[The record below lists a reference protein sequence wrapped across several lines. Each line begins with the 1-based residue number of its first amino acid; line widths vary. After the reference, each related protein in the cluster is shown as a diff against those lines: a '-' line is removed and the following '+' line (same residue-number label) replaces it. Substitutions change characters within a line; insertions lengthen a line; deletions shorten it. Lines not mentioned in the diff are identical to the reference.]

1 MLIAIL
7 FCLLTDSTVDGE
19 TVKGELYRVERLQ
32 GQCSA
37 WCYETYGSW
46 APARQ
51 HLGQV
56 SEQVYVYQCRPGL
69 DQDCWDCDI
78 GCSLEFHS
86 LAQCYRRCN
95 EKPVC
100 KEACKHH
107 RDISRL
113 QIDMEELEKNLTTF
127 NNPHYIYE
135 ESEQRNNSAISLW
148 WNHVNMFSD
157 QTAVVYMV
165 FLLNYTTD
173 SPEEKPE
180 ALYIGHTPHYVFPA
194 RPLSPDYCYQVRILS
209 VTSRNGIA
217 GTCTSTAKYVTDA
230 EIHVTNIT
238 TTSADIWFK
247 TRLCEP
253 KVNYGVRLVWDLS
266 DSYGNF
272 FIIVSNYSSQD
283 GRDIFTAHAPD
294 LTPNKEY
301 RVLVDRQPAVGNND
315 MFGFYGEFTT
325 LPAPPDTNV
334 TVTSAVVSYDTIAYE
349 YKIED
354 FSKLYAEES
363 DIKNYVLKIRDADR
377 GGWEEITIPGSRQD
391 GLYKVQNLT
400 PHVRYCA
407 TMAVRNPT
415 GLGPFSEELC
425 NTTTSAPAPAP
436 ELRLVETLAEEV
448 TIEVTRPEPPKGNL
462 VTYNVTYTD
471 NTVRKNLDYIVKSG
485 LKQNITMKR
494 LNSHTPYTFIVRA
507 VNSQGMIGAPKEIQV
522 TTLQSIPEAAPLL
535 STCDITPTNST
546 HFNAT
551 ISWVGVHEDKVN
563 GEIANYT
570 LHLQKVISTRGE
582 NLQEVVYDKEF
593 SFSFGSNKTRE
604 SIAQPLGSEFDF
616 KHKKNELV
624 RARLSISTEIGQ
636 GPWPTEYFNCSVPSP
651 GRMGPGAL
659 EILLPVLSVIA
670 IFIGVVA
677 AFFYFFRFK
686 TYKKT
691 PYEEIKKLIKP
702 ETFSPCQHCMH
713 NKEPKRWD
721 VFICHVSEDENYII
735 QLKEAFVR
743 EKIDVFFAKDELSWG
758 CELHRVIN
766 DGLRDSKYGLVVLSK
781 HFVNKCSKWT
791 SSELSSLHSKSR
803 LSSQDDCILPIWK
816 KDISEAEVGAF
827 DMTLVGIK
835 ALKEEDMSVDQ
846 MAVELKKK
854 LRSSGTCWGCKSYEY
869 GWSTSDCSLDASP
882 VDSLHTTL
890 L

>member
-173 SPEEKPE
+173 SPEEK
-180 ALYIGHTPHYVFPA
+180 
-194 RPLSPDYCYQVRILS
+194 
-209 VTSRNGIA
+209 
-217 GTCTSTAKYVTDA
+217 
-230 EIHVTNIT
+230 
-238 TTSADIWFK
+238 
-247 TRLCEP
+247 
-253 KVNYGVRLVWDLS
+253 
-266 DSYGNF
+266 
-272 FIIVSNYSSQD
+272 
-283 GRDIFTAHAPD
+283 DIFTAHAPD